1 MADSEKDFS
10 FQVSEYALSDYRA
23 HAYEMKETGR
33 LYLNV
38 DYKMGGVGSASCGP
52 VLEDKYW
59 VEHTF
64 GFRFRLLAAA
74 GDPFKRH
81 FSK

>member
-1 MADSEKDFS
+1 
-10 FQVSEYALSDYRA
+10 
-23 HAYEMKETGR
+23 MKETVR

-59 VEHTF
+59 GEHTF